1 MRGSRNDST
10 RTIVRRSDRAQWP
23 ESDYAS
29 ATFEVATREPGAAS
43 ERIGSMA
50 GARSRSLGQVL
61 AHVAGKFQH
70 VDARNREDRLLLHGR
85 GHLLAA
91 GLRSLLARRALLG
104 RDLLERGLRDRRLR
118 RHLERR
124 ANASARRSRA
134 LSQNPM

>member
-70 VDARNREDRLLLHGR
+70 VDARNREDRLHRRVGFDDAPVVQLVLLDVDPDLLRPFRARHRLPTADGR
-85 GHLLAA
+85 Q
-91 GLRSLLARRALLG
+91 RRAQ
-104 RDLLERGLRDRRLR
+104 RLR
-118 RHLERR
+118 GEK
-124 ANASARRSRA
+124 ANA
-134 LSQNPM
+134 L